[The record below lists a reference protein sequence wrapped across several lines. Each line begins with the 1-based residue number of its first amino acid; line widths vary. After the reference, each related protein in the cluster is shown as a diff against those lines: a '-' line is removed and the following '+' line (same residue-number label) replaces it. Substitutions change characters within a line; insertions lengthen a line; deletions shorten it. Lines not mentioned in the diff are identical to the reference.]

1 MVLPEP
7 TGPEGEKMRS
17 PQTTL
22 SWNKREFWFCP
33 LEPEFRNVDAEPK
46 SCTARRCLIISKKTK
61 CKCKPEEGAASR
73 LQAD

>member
-1 MVLPEP
+1 MYRKSIAHV
-7 TGPEGEKMRS
+7 S
-17 PQTTL
+17 
-22 SWNKREFWFCP
+22 P
-33 LEPEFRNVDAEPK
+33 LEPELRNVDAEPK